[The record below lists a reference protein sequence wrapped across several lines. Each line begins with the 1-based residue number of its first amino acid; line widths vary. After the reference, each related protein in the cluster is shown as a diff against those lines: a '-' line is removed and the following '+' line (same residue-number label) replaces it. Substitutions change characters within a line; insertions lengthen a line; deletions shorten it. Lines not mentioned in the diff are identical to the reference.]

1 MHSLSAMI
9 TLKTLSLLLSQF
21 YVYLPQIVKH
31 QTSRR
36 FVYSSSVLLTMGRKA
51 GAGKYGVS
59 RLDDAASWSELT
71 QALPQQMVDSRSF
84 AARQWAEITFE
95 TLLLWEI

>member
-1 MHSLSAMI
+1 MHSSSAMI
-9 TLKTLSLLLSQF
+9 TLNKPYYYNPNFMATQI
-21 YVYLPQIVKH
+21 YVKL

-36 FVYSSSVLLTMGRKA
+36 FVSSSSVLLTMGRKA
-51 GAGKYGVS
+51 GAGKYGVI

-84 AARQWAEITFE
+84 AARQ
-95 TLLLWEI
+95 